1 MNAISLEELQLATR
15 NHGMPLE
22 ALAHPITP
30 IGLHYLLIHYDI
42 PRVSPGAWR
51 LTVRGEVERP
61 LALSLDD
68 LRARPSKTVVA
79 TMECAGNGRVGLSPH
94 VDSQPWL
101 HEAVGTGSWRGVP
114 LREVLEE
121 AGLDDSAQEVVFTGL
136 DRGIEDEVEQSY
148 ERSLPLAEA
157 LRDEVLLAYEL
168 NDVPLPPQHG
178 FPLRLLVPG
187 WYGMT
192 SVKWLER
199 ITVLDRPFDGYQ
211 MAKRYRLQ
219 LREDDPGTPL
229 TRMAPRA
236 LAVPPG
242 VPDFHS
248 RERYVDRGSCVL
260 RGRAWSG
267 WAPVSGVD
275 VSVDGGRTWSG
286 AEVTR
291 EIDSPWAWSGWTY
304 EWDAQPGRHELC
316 FRARDETGNEQPLA
330 GEWNVGGYA
339 NNAVHRVVVNVS

>member
-1 MNAISLEELQLATR
+1 VNAISLEQLQLAAR

-22 ALAHPITP
+22 ALAYPITP

-42 PRVSPGAWR
+42 PHVSAETWR
-51 LTVRGEVERP
+51 LDVDGEVERP
-61 LALSLDD
+61 LTLSLEE
-68 LRARPSKTVVA
+68 LRDRPSVTVAA
-79 TMECAGNGRVGLSPH
+79 TMECAGNGRASLSPP

-101 HEAVGTGSWRGVP
+101 LEAVGTGAWTGVR
-114 LREVLEE
+114 LRDVLEDAGLRDTAEEVL
-121 AGLDDSAQEVVFTGL
+121 FIGL
-136 DRGIEDEVEQSY
+136 DRGVEEEVEQSY

-157 LRDEVLLAYEL
+157 LRDDVLLAYEL
-168 NDVPLPPQHG
+168 NGVPLPPQHG

-199 ITVLDRPFDGYQ
+199 ITVLDRPFEGFQ
-211 MAKRYRLQ
+211 MTKRYRLQ
-219 LREDDPGTPL
+219 RDENDPGTPF

-236 LAVPPG
+236 LVVPPG

-248 RERYVDRGSCVL
+248 RERYVESGACVL

-267 WAPVSGVD
+267 WAPVVAVD
-275 VSVDGGRTWSG
+275 VSSDGGETWAA
-286 AEVTR
+286 AEIERDVG
-291 EIDSPWAWSGWTY
+291 SPWAWCAWTY
-304 EWDAQPGRHELC
+304 EWDARPGRHELC
-316 FRARDETGNEQPLA
+316 FRARDEAGNDQPLEA
-330 GEWNVGGYA
+330 EWNVGGYG